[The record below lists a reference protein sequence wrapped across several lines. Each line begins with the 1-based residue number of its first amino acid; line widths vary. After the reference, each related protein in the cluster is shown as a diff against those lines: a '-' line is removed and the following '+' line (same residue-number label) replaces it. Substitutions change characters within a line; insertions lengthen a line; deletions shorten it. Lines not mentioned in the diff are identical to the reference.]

1 MHAVKRLPLLVVV
14 IAITLPQLLAD
25 AAAQLKEEAE
35 KQTPEYW
42 AKLRAE
48 ERALGY
54 HADADMLG
62 HQDTDVGMWE
72 SGE

>member
-1 MHAVKRLPLLVVV
+1 MKRIPLLLYV
-14 IAITLPQLLAD
+14 ISATLPVLLAD

-35 KQTPEYW
+35 RHTADYW
-42 AKLRAE
+42 NKLRAE

-54 HADADMLG
+54 HANADAIG